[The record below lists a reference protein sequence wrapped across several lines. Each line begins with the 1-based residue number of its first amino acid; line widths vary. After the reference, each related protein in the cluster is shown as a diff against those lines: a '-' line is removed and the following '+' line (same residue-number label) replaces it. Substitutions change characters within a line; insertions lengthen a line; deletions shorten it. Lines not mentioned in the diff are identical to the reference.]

1 MKPSTL
7 LRRGVALALVGAAA
21 CEAPTTPQSPLTPSS
36 AAEAKAA
43 STPDEVVAVSPILG
57 QINARLAASRL
68 SIRVD
73 RAQLLYST
81 KGLAGGQK
89 ATLLLAN
96 DRSRGNGLEWVKGDP
111 RRDGRIGVTY
121 AIGSNTS
128 VAPFTRDAD
137 GSNVRQ
143 LTTAEQEAKID
154 EAVAAWRALT
164 CSSKPITRVP
174 VPAGTDPDYLDEY
187 FRGNPAGSPNYFQP
201 ADIVEA
207 GWQPIEFF
215 ETIGGGPAGDN
226 ILGITFSFI
235 FYDNAGNPTD
245 IDRNGKGDLALS
257 EIYYN
262 AGYYYGTRADN
273 SLDFFSILGHETG
286 HALGLGHFGK
296 LFVTAKDAAD
306 GLSISDVKFAPF
318 ALMNAGY
325 AIPNQIQGTDVSQF
339 CQIWA
344 SR

>member
-7 LRRGVALALVGAAA
+7 LRRSVALALVGAAA
-21 CEAPTTPQSPLTPSS
+21 CEAPTTPQSPLTPSA

-43 STPDEVVAVSPILG
+43 STTDEVVAVSPVLG

-339 CQIWA
+339 CKIWA

>member
-7 LRRGVALALVGAAA
+7 LRRGVALALAGAAA
-21 CEAPTTPQSPLTPSS
+21 CEAPTTPQSTLAPG
-36 AAEAKAA
+36 AAAAAKAA
-43 STPDEVVAVSPILG
+43 STTDEIVAVSPLLG
-57 QINARLAASRL
+57 QINARLASSKL
-68 SIRVD
+68 NIRVD

-96 DRSRGNGLEWVKGDP
+96 DRSRGTGAEWVQGDP

-143 LTTAEQEAKID
+143 LTAVEQEAKIE

-164 CSSKPITRVP
+164 CSSKPITRVQ
-174 VPAGTDPDYLDEY
+174 VTTGTDPDYLDEY

-207 GWQPIEFF
+207 GWQPLEFF
-215 ETIGGGPAGDN
+215 EIIGGGPAGDA
-226 ILGITFSFI
+226 ILGITFSLIYF
-235 FYDNAGNPTD
+235 DNSGNPTD
-245 IDRNGKGDLALS
+245 IDRNGKADLALA

-262 AGYYYGTRADN
+262 AGYYYGTRAAN
-273 SLDFFSILGHETG
+273 SLDFFSILAHETG

-306 GLSISDVKFAPF
+306 GISVSDVKFAPF

-325 AIPNQIQGTDVSQF
+325 AMPNEIQGTDVSQF

>member
-7 LRRGVALALVGAAA
+7 LRRSVALALVGAAA

-96 DRSRGNGLEWVKGDP
+96 DRSRGNGVEWVKGDP

>member
-21 CEAPTTPQSPLTPSS
+21 CEAPTTPQSSLEAS
-36 AAEAKAA
+36 ATASAKAP
-43 STPDEVVAVSPILG
+43 STPDEVVAISPLLG
-57 QINARLAASRL
+57 QINARLASAKL

-73 RAQLLYST
+73 RAQLLYSA

-96 DRSRGNGLEWVKGDP
+96 DRSRGTGAEWVKGDP
-111 RRDGRIGVTY
+111 RREGRVGVTY
-121 AIGSNTS
+121 AFGSNTG
-128 VAPFTRDAD
+128 VAPYTRDAD
-137 GSNVRQ
+137 GSNVRP
-143 LTTAEQEAKID
+143 LSTAEQDAKIE

-215 ETIGGGPAGDN
+215 ETIAGGPAGDA
-226 ILGITFSFI
+226 ILGITFSFV
-235 FYDNAGNPTD
+235 FFDNAGNPTD
-245 IDRNGKGDLALS
+245 IDRNGKADLALA

-262 AGYYYGTRADN
+262 GDYYYGTRAAN
-273 SLDFFSILGHETG
+273 SVDFFSILAHETG

-325 AIPNQIQGTDVSQF
+325 VIPNQIQGTDVSQF

>member
-21 CEAPTTPQSPLTPSS
+21 CEAPTTPQSTLSPSA
-36 AAEAKAA
+36 AAEAKAP
-43 STPDEVVAVSPILG
+43 STSDEIVAVSPLLG
-57 QINARLAASRL
+57 QINARLASAKSSLR
-68 SIRVD
+68 ID
-73 RAQLLYST
+73 RAELLYSA

-96 DRSRGNGLEWVKGDP
+96 DRSRGTGAEWVKGDP

-121 AIGSNTS
+121 AFGSNTS
-128 VAPFTRDAD
+128 TAPYTREAD
-137 GSNVRQ
+137 GSNPRQ
-143 LTTAEQEAKID
+143 LSTAEQDAKIE

-207 GWQPIEFF
+207 GWQPLEFF
-215 ETIGGGPAGDN
+215 RAIAGGPDGDF
-226 ILGITFSFI
+226 IIGITFSFV
-235 FYDNAGNPTD
+235 FFDNAGNPTD
-245 IDRNGKGDLALS
+245 IDRNGKADLALA
-257 EIYYN
+257 EIFYN
-262 AGYYYGTRADN
+262 DAYYYGTRAAN
-273 SLDFFSILGHETG
+273 SVDFFSILAHETG

-306 GLSISDVKFAPF
+306 GVSVADVKFAPF

-325 AIPNQIQGTDVSQF
+325 VFPNQIQGTDVSQF